1 MALTAKRAHCV
12 AAALNALDEMD
23 AMHGLRIHFDMLGLL
38 LVDADDTIVCRVE
51 YDAAIGQFIAKEA
64 Y

>member
-23 AMHGLRIHFDMLGLL
+23 AMHGLRVQSDMLGPL
-38 LVDADDTIVCRVE
+38 LVDADDTTVCRVG
-51 YDAAIGQFIAKEA
+51 YDADLGAHLAREA

>member
-1 MALTAKRAHCV
+1 MALTAKRAHSV

-23 AMHGLRIHFDMLGLL
+23 AMHGLRVQSDMLGLI
-38 LVDADDTIVCRVE
+38 LVDADYTTVCRVD
-51 YDAAIGQFIAKEA
+51 YDADLGAHVAREA

>member
-23 AMHGLRIHFDMLGLL
+23 AMHGLRVKSDMLGLI
-38 LVDADDTIVCRVE
+38 LVDADHTTVCRVDH
-51 YDAAIGQFIAKEA
+51 DAAIGQFIAKEA